1 MAGKSMSIQY
11 KWKGQPEMIGALIYQ
26 EDGKTLKSGLEVIG
40 PRTLDGV
47 SYVNIRTD
55 QPLTLPDGAAET
67 GPELS
72 DAVVGIWY
80 EPPTDITQ
88 EDA

>member
-1 MAGKSMSIQY
+1 MSIQY
-11 KWKGQPEMIGALIYQ
+11 KWKGQPDTISDLIYQ

-55 QPLTLPDGAAET
+55 QSLTLPDGAAET
-67 GPELS
+67 GSELS

-88 EDA
+88 EGE